1 MDGAEEKSMFPI
13 QNFYGCH
20 NIRKRKSIEKVVEET
35 VKRHK
40 AVKIPANYHNRIL
53 GPTSSWEIFFRQK
66 DAFKYARRTA
76 KDLHVF
82 AFESETF
89 SSDSGQRMYLVSS
102 YPVFWHY
109 YCQLDESKRHHYE
122 IIPEG
127 SVCKL
132 YFDLEFLK
140 EKNQECDGIKMVEIL
155 IKFVCACLRAVFCIE
170 CDRRHILDLDA
181 STTSKFS
188 RHLVFQT
195 PNITFQDNIHAGSF
209 VCYIFSKLL
218 SYLRPKSS
226 PTFLSGTQSDKNSQ
240 EKNDVDNQH
249 AEGKEE
255 EEEEKDQL
263 SAIWSQFSKE
273 DLEMLIVKDKNDDE
287 TLFCDTGVYTKNR
300 NFRLYLSS
308 KLKKNNPL
316 VVSMEN
322 IYQSHVGL
330 NQSQPEIVFMD
341 SIVANVDYTDKMK
354 VLTFTSE
361 DSSAK
366 RLSMPKHFN
375 RNSKSPEVIDGYQ
388 KSPYPEVDDFIMS
401 LITYN
406 GAGGII
412 RHWTYFQKGELL
424 IYEIARYRYCENIG
438 RQHKSNNIMY
448 VVDLQNGMY
457 YQKCHDP
464 DCQMMNFKSKSYP
477 IPEAALPV
485 YLFDSEDFEF
495 DLEDEDLLNATA
507 EMERSYMEE
516 KARDSCDSDVAMKQH
531 AQDTDNGDS
540 DNGDSDNG
548 DSDDED
554 LVTALDSWE
563 KQQKQSS

>member
-1 MDGAEEKSMFPI
+1 MDGADKKSMFTI
-13 QNFYGCH
+13 QNFYGSH
-20 NIRKRKSIEKVVEET
+20 NIRKRKSLEKVVEET

-40 AVKIPANYHNRIL
+40 AAKIPTNYHHRIL
-53 GPTSSWEIFFRQK
+53 GPTSSWDIFFRQK

-89 SSDSGQRMYLVSS
+89 SSHSGQRMYLVSS

-140 EKNQECDGIKMVEIL
+140 ENNLECDGSRMVEIL
-155 IKFVCACLRAVFCIE
+155 IKYVCACLREVFSIE
-170 CDRRHILDLDA
+170 CDRRYILDLDA

-188 RHLVFQT
+188 RHLVFQI
-195 PNITFQDNIHAGSF
+195 PDITFQDNIHAGSF

-226 PTFLSGTQSDKNSQ
+226 QTIVAGTQSVKNSQ
-240 EKNDVDNQH
+240 EKNDMDNQH
-249 AEGKEE
+249 AEGKEDE
-255 EEEEKDQL
+255 QDQL
-263 SAIWSQFSKE
+263 SALWNQFSKE
-273 DLEMLIVKDKNDDE
+273 DLEMLIVKNKNDDE

-308 KLKKNNPL
+308 KLKKFNPL

-322 IYQSHVGL
+322 TYQSHVGL
-330 NQSQPEIVFMD
+330 NQSQLETVFLD
-341 SIVANVDYTDKMK
+341 SLVANVHYTDRMK
-354 VLTFTSE
+354 VLTFTSY
-361 DSSAK
+361 DSSGN
-366 RLSMPKHFN
+366 RLSMPKHSN
-375 RNSKSPEVIDGYQ
+375 RNSKSTEAIDGYQ
-388 KSPYPEVDDFIMS
+388 KSPYPEVDNFIMS
-401 LITYN
+401 LIANN
-406 GAGGII
+406 GADGII
-412 RHWTYFQKGELL
+412 RHWTYFQKGELI
-424 IYEIARYRYCENIG
+424 IYDIVRYRYCENIG

-464 DCQMMNFKSKSYP
+464 DCQKMNFKSKSYL
-477 IPEAALPV
+477 IPEAALPAHFF
-485 YLFDSEDFEF
+485 YSEDEDFEF
-495 DLEDEDLLNATA
+495 DLKDEDLLNAAA
-507 EMERSYMEE
+507 EMERSYVEE
-516 KARDSCDSDVAMKQH
+516 KARDFCNSEAAMNQL
-531 AQDTDNGDS
+531 AQDTDNGEL
-540 DNGDSDNG
+540 DN
-548 DSDDED
+548 ED
-554 LVTALDSWE
+554 LITVVDMWE
-563 KQQKQSS
+563 KQ